1 MIQQQTG
8 YQIYM
13 ALALAILAAIM
24 SVEKPAAPPGLAH
37 YLLLTSAPEA
47 TAAAGAIG
55 EDPEAVTPR

>member
-24 SVEKPAAPPGLAH
+24 SVEKPATPRGLPH
-37 YLLLTSAPEA
+37 YLLLTSAPDA
-47 TAAAGAIG
+47 AAAAGAIG
-55 EDPEAVTPR
+55 EDPDTVTPR